1 MERQVSESTL
11 LTYVTTG
18 CLLETLVATKTLEG
32 YTHSK
37 FICFQQCE
45 NMLTSNYFLF
55 FSYCR

>member
-37 FICFQQCE
+37 FIYSQQCE
-45 NMLTSNYFLF
+45 TMLTSKFVVF
-55 FSYCR
+55 

>member
-37 FICFQQCE
+37 FICSQQCE
-45 NMLTSNYFLF
+45 TMLT
-55 FSYCR
+55 